1 MTATDSIIAIA
12 GFLLLAG
19 AFSNKVSSRFNLPT
33 LLLFLAAGVCAETIL
48 PFNGANY
55 AGQINFFGIAAMC
68 FILFSGGSDT
78 PLSSIRKVALRGIL
92 LARPGVIITALITTP
107 KSTPMEVAL
116 RMGCSSFFP
125 QYWAPKTPIADP
137 VPSISICSKN

>member
-1 MTATDSIIAIA
+1 MTTTDSIIAIA

-19 AFSNKVSSRFNLPT
+19 AFSNKISSRFNLPT
-33 LLLFLAAGVCAETIL
+33 LLLFLAAGVCAESVL

-78 PLSSIRKVALRGIL
+78 SLPAIRTVALRGTL
-92 LARPGVIITALITTP
+92 LAMPGVVITA
-107 KSTPMEVAL
+107 
-116 RMGCSSFFP
+116 
-125 QYWAPKTPIADP
+125 
-137 VPSISICSKN
+137 